1 MGKAC
6 RGALGNMGGLDD
18 KKITRIKQLA
28 EEYGGTRLILFG
40 SILENPSDARD
51 IDLACD
57 GIPGWKLY
65 EFAAKIEDELRVPFD
80 VMPLSPSNR
89 FTR

>member
-1 MGKAC
+1 MGP
-6 RGALGNMGGLDD
+6 LDD
-18 KKITRIKQLA
+18 KKTTRIKQLA

-57 GIPGWKLY
+57 GIPGRKLY
-65 EFAAKIEDELRVPFD
+65 EFAAKLEDELRVPFD

-89 FTR
+89 FSR